1 MLARVQPRS
10 AKSALPVVT
19 YVLGAGTFLM
29 GTTEFITAGLLPEV
43 ARDLG
48 ISVANAGM
56 MITVFAIG
64 MIVGSPLMAIATL
77 RLPRRVALSVALLI
91 FAVGHVVVAAS
102 SDFALLLAARFV
114 TALATGAF
122 WSVAAVV
129 AARAAGD
136 EGSVR
141 AMGIVQAGGML
152 AVVLGVPLGAFAGQL
167 MGWRGPFWT
176 LAALAAVGAV
186 VVHRMVAPDDANRPV
201 PSLRAELAG
210 LRNVRVWL
218 VLASCAI
225 VCGSSLA
232 AYSFISPLL
241 TENAGLSSST
251 VPFVL
256 VGYGAGAFVGSYLGG
271 HFGSDR
277 PYLVLFVSATMTFLV
292 LAALCFLSR
301 EPIAAV
307 VLVALLGLFG
317 MSTNPILISMA
328 VRFAGQAPT
337 LASALTTSS
346 FNLGT
351 AIGSWIAGI
360 ALGTSLGATGPVV
373 VGTVI
378 AALYFVPLGLLV
390 STRARRLAAPLPSRA
405 RRLEAV

>member
-1 MLARVQPRS
+1 
-10 AKSALPVVT
+10 
-19 YVLGAGTFLM
+19 M

-77 RLPRRVALSVALLI
+77 WLPRRVTLSLALGI
-91 FAVGHVVVAAS
+91 FAIGHVVLAAS
-102 SDFALLLAARFV
+102 SNLTLLLGARFV

-129 AARAAGD
+129 AARVADDKA
-136 EGSVR
+136 SVR

-167 MGWRGPFWT
+167 MGWRGPFWA
-176 LAALAAVGAV
+176 LAVLAAVSAV
-186 VVHRMVAPDDANRPV
+186 IVFRMVAPDDANRPL
-201 PSLRAELAG
+201 PSVRAELAG
-210 LRNVRVWL
+210 LRNLRVWL

-241 TENAGLSSST
+241 TENAGLTSAMI
-251 VPFVL
+251 PFVL
-256 VGYGAGAFVGSYLGG
+256 VGYGVGAFVGSFLGG
-271 HFGSDR
+271 HYGSHR
-277 PYLVLFVSATMTFLV
+277 PYVVLFVSATMIFLV
-292 LAALCFLSR
+292 LAALCFFSHG
-301 EPIAAV
+301 PIPTV

-360 ALGTSLGATGPVV
+360 ALETFLGATGPVV

-378 AALYFVPLGLLV
+378 AVLYFIPLGLLV
-390 STRARRLAAPLPSRA
+390 AKERTAVPLRRSPHPSPNRA
-405 RRLEAV
+405 